1 MNNDKPYAADVHRF
15 CDSVAVAF
23 LGIKGQTVYMSAK
36 EARSLARALHACAR
50 SIDSVTFSASNFPTT
65 EIPLNKER
73 AR

>member
-1 MNNDKPYAADVHRF
+1 MNNDKPHAASVHRH
-15 CDSVAVAF
+15 CDNVAVAF
-23 LGIKGQTVYMSAK
+23 LGVKGQTVYMSAK

-50 SIDSVTFSASNFPTT
+50 SVETVTFSQSNFGTT